1 LLSIKAKIVIA
12 YTFVFGLLLAGFAL
26 LTYEAAYDNEVAKL
40 DARLES
46 HADKIATELEEDS
59 HEPNFPMRSMLDS
72 IQTGG
77 LSTVRMRLLTLDKA
91 VVFADPG
98 FSMDT
103 DMEWN
108 EGAVINVHKSS
119 VKIAHKKHRIM
130 QWPVEIDNR
139 IQYLVQIAA
148 PMRDVDDNLRPMR
161 LLFFVL
167 IPVGLILS
175 GGAAYLI
182 SVLAFRP
189 MMKMVKTAETI
200 SATTLDARLDLPSL
214 KDEVHLLGRALN
226 EMIDRI
232 DGAIKSQRQFVAD
245 ASHELRTPLTIVRSE
260 LEFAYRTTRKS
271 KLKESIG
278 TSITE
283 LDHLSSMVNDLLTL
297 ARLDAA
303 QMKLELSPVRLDEM
317 LVECVQTVNGIAK
330 KKKVRLKLF
339 IEEAVEIEGDQKKL
353 MSVFLNLLDNAIKY
367 SPRNKE
373 VTATLRMA
381 KGEPRNAIIVVKDNG
396 PGIPISEQERVF
408 TRFYRGS
415 QSRSKADGSGL
426 GLAIARRFV
435 ELHGGRITLESA
447 EGQGSSFAVEL
458 PIGNR
463 YRPAA

>member
-1 LLSIKAKIVIA
+1 LLSIKVKIVIA
-12 YTFVFGLLLAGFAL
+12 YTLVFGLLLAGFAQ

-46 HADKIATELEEDS
+46 HADKIATEIEEDA
-59 HEPNFPMRSMLDS
+59 HQPHFPTRSMLDS

-77 LSTVRMRLLTLDKA
+77 LPTVKMRLLTLDKS
-91 VVFADPG
+91 VVFTDPG
-98 FSMDT
+98 FSLDTAMGWNRGSVT
-103 DMEWN
+103 DM
-108 EGAVINVHKSS
+108 HKSS
-119 VKIAHKKHRIM
+119 VKIERRKHRIM
-130 QWPVEIDNR
+130 QCPVEVDNR

-148 PMRDVDDNLRPMR
+148 PMRDVEDNLRSMR
-161 LLFFVL
+161 LLFLIL

-182 SVLAFRP
+182 SVFAFRP
-189 MMKMVKTAETI
+189 MMNMVKTAETI
-200 SATTLDARLDLPSL
+200 SATSLDARLDLPRV

-232 DGAIKSQRQFVAD
+232 DGTIKSQRQFVAD

-260 LEFAYRTTRKS
+260 LEFAYRRARKS

-303 QMKLELSPVRLDEM
+303 QMKLELSPVRLDEL
-317 LVECVQTVNGIAK
+317 LVECVQTVNGIARN
-330 KKKVRLKLF
+330 KKVMLKVY
-339 IEEAVEIEGDQKKL
+339 IEEAVEIEGDEKKL

-367 SPRNKE
+367 SPKKKV
-373 VTATLRMA
+373 VTTTLTLT
-381 KGEPRNAIIVVKDNG
+381 KGELQKAIIVVKDNG
-396 PGIPISEQERVF
+396 PGIPRSEQERIF

-415 QSRSKADGSGL
+415 QSRSQADGSGL
-426 GLAIARRFV
+426 GLAIAHRFV
-435 ELHGGRITLESA
+435 QLHGGRITLQSA
-447 EGQGSSFAVEL
+447 EGEGSSFAVEL
-458 PIGNR
+458 PIANR
-463 YRPAA
+463 QRPLA